1 MTIEIII
8 VLLIIGLAFVL
19 FVTEAL
25 PIDVIA
31 LSILG
36 IMILIG
42 YISPQDAVKG
52 FSNPAVITIAAL
64 FILSYSLQK
73 SGILEFLV
81 LRLLKIGTKSKVVG
95 LIVYLFG
102 IAIAS
107 AFVNNTAIVAVF
119 IPITIRVAQKF
130 DVNPSKVLI
139 PLSYAA
145 ILGGTLTLVGTS
157 TNLLVNSL
165 LVEMGDYEPLGMFEF
180 TKYSAIQLVI
190 GLTFIILVAYRLLP
204 SRTVPSSLTQS
215 YQMGDYLTEM
225 KISES
230 SPLVGKTCL
239 ERNLNRNFDVTIL
252 DIVRDGKMIT
262 KNIRNIILQEDDILF
277 VRGTVDNF
285 LRMKDI
291 ERVNLLTDEKLTEIE
306 LVQEDNVLV
315 ECLLTDKSDL
325 TGKSLMQINFR
336 RRFGAF
342 VLAIRREGEILR
354 KKIAHISLRTFD
366 TLLIYGS
373 RENIDRISESDGFI
387 VLEELDTQL
396 KKHRLWWLG
405 IVVILTVVCLSALGV
420 LPILSGTLIG
430 VTILLIFRV
439 LAPNEAYNSIHWQV
453 IIFIAALIPLGQ
465 VIVTSGTAAWIGNS
479 IYILADLFPDSYKAI
494 ALLSLIY
501 LITIILT
508 EVSSNA
514 ATAILMTPIAF
525 VVSAKIGLDPRPFIF
540 AICFAASAS
549 FITPIGYQTN
559 LMVYGPGG
567 YKFTDYMKVG
577 FPLALI
583 FWILATLLI
592 PILWPFQAVG

>member
-8 VLLIIGLAFVL
+8 VLVIIGFAFTL

-25 PIDVIA
+25 PIDVTA
-31 LSILG
+31 LSVLG

-64 FILSYSLQK
+64 FILSHALQK
-73 SGILEFLV
+73 SGILEYLV
-81 LRLLKIGTKSKVVG
+81 LRLLKIGSASKVLG
-95 LIVYLFG
+95 LIVYLFA

-107 AFVNNTAIVAVF
+107 AFVNNTAIVAIF

-165 LVEMGDYEPLGMFEF
+165 LVELGDYEPLGMFEF
-180 TKYSAIQLVI
+180 TKYSVIQLAI
-190 GLTFIILVAYRLLP
+190 GLAFIILVAYRFLP

-215 YQMGDYLTEM
+215 YQMGEYLTEM

-230 SPLVGKTCL
+230 SPLIGKTCL

-285 LRMKDI
+285 LRMKDL
-291 ERVNLLTDEKLTEIE
+291 EKVNLLTDEKLTEKE

-354 KKIAHISLRTFD
+354 KKIAHITLRTFD

-387 VLEELDTQL
+387 VLDEHDTQL
-396 KKHRLWWLG
+396 KKHRLWWLS
-405 IVVILTVVCLSALGV
+405 IVVILIVVFLSAIGIF
-420 LPILSGTLIG
+420 PILSGTVIG
-430 VTILLIFRV
+430 VTILLVFRV
-439 LAPNEAYNSIHWQV
+439 MAPNEAYNSIHWQV

-465 VIVTSGTAAWIGNS
+465 VIQTSGTADWIGNS
-479 IYILADLFPDSYKAI
+479 IYTLANVFPDHYKPI
-494 ALLSLIY
+494 ALLSLVY
-501 LITIILT
+501 LITMILT
-508 EVSSNA
+508 EISSNA

-577 FPLALI
+577 LPLALI

-592 PILWPFQAVG
+592 PVIWPFQVVG

>member
-1 MTIEIII
+1 MTLEIAI

-25 PIDVIA
+25 PIDVTA
-31 LSILG
+31 LSVLG
-36 IMILIG
+36 ILLIIG
-42 YISPQDAVKG
+42 FISPQDSIKG

-64 FILSYSLQK
+64 FILSHSLQK
-73 SGILEFLV
+73 SGILEYLV
-81 LRLLKIGTKSKVVG
+81 LRMIKIGSKSKMLG
-95 LIVYLFG
+95 LIAYLFA

-165 LVEMGDYEPLGMFEF
+165 LVEKGVYEPLGMFEF
-180 TKYSAIQLVI
+180 TKYSAIQLVV
-190 GLTFIILVAYRLLP
+190 GLTYIILIAYRFLP

-215 YQMGDYLTEM
+215 YQMGEYLTEM
-225 KISES
+225 KISEN
-230 SPLVGKTCL
+230 SPLIGKTCFD
-239 ERNLNRNFDVTIL
+239 RNLNRNFDVTVL

-262 KNIRNIILQEDDILF
+262 KNIRNLILKEDDILF
-277 VRGTVDNF
+277 VRGTIDNF
-285 LRMKDI
+285 LRMKDL
-291 ERVNLLTDEKLTEIE
+291 EKVTLLTDEKLTAKE

-325 TGKSLMQINFR
+325 IRKSLMQVNFR
-336 RRFGAF
+336 RKYGGF

-354 KKIAHISLRTFD
+354 KKIAHIILKTFD
-366 TLLIYGS
+366 TLLVYGS
-373 RENIDRISESDGFI
+373 RQNIDRISESDGFI
-387 VLEELDTQL
+387 VLDEIETQL

-405 IVVILTVVCLSALGV
+405 IIVILTVVGLSALG
-420 LPILSGTLIG
+420 ILSILAGTILG
-430 VTILLIFRV
+430 VTILLVFRV
-439 LAPNEAYNSIHWQV
+439 LAPNEAYNSIHWQI

-465 VIVTSGTAAWIGNS
+465 VIQTSGTADWIGNS
-479 IYILADLFPDSYKAI
+479 IFNLADLFPESYKPI

-514 ATAILMTPIAF
+514 ATAILMTPIAI

-577 FPLALI
+577 FPLAII
-583 FWILATLLI
+583 FWVLATLLI
-592 PILWPFQAVG
+592 PVLWPFQAIG

>member
-1 MTIEIII
+1 MTIEIAI
-8 VLLIIGLAFVL
+8 VLFIIGLAFVL

-25 PIDVIA
+25 PIDVTA

-42 YISPQDAVKG
+42 YISPQDAIKG

-73 SGILEFLV
+73 SGVLEYLV
-81 LRLLKIGTKSKVVG
+81 LRLLKIGSKSKVFG
-95 LIVYLFG
+95 LIIYLFA

-107 AFVNNTAIVAVF
+107 AFVNNTAIVAIF

-165 LVEMGDYEPLGMFEF
+165 LIEMGNYEPLGMFEF

-190 GLTFIILVAYRLLP
+190 GLTFIILVAYRFLP
-204 SRTVPSSLTQS
+204 SRTVPTSLTQS
-215 YQMGDYLTEM
+215 YQMGEYLTEM
-225 KISES
+225 KISEN
-230 SPLVGKTCL
+230 SPLIGKTCL
-239 ERNLNRNFDVTIL
+239 DRNLNRNFDVTVL

-262 KNIRNIILQEDDILF
+262 MNIRNLILKKDDILF
-277 VRGTVDNF
+277 VRGTIDNF
-285 LRMKDI
+285 LRMKDL
-291 ERVNLLTDEKLTEIE
+291 EKVTLLTDEKLTEKE

-315 ECLLTDKSDL
+315 QCLLTNKSDL

-336 RRFGAF
+336 QRFGAF

-354 KKIAHISLRTFD
+354 KKIAHITLRTFD

-373 RENIDRISESDGFI
+373 RQNIDRISESDGFI
-387 VLEELDTQL
+387 VLEEIDTQL

-465 VIVTSGTAAWIGNS
+465 IIQTSGTADWIGNS
-479 IYILADLFPDSYKAI
+479 IYLMADLFPDVYKPL

-501 LITIILT
+501 LITMVLT

-577 FPLALI
+577 LPLAII

-592 PILWPFQAVG
+592 PVLWPFQAVG

>member
-1 MTIEIII
+1 MTLEIAI

-19 FVTEAL
+19 FVTEAF
-25 PIDVIA
+25 PIDVTA

-42 YISPQDAVKG
+42 YISPQDAIKG
-52 FSNPAVITIAAL
+52 FSNPAVITIAGL
-64 FILSYSLQK
+64 FILSFSLQK
-73 SGILEFLV
+73 SGVLEYLV
-81 LRLLKIGTKSKVVG
+81 LRLLKIGSKSKVFG
-95 LIVYLFG
+95 LIVYLFA

-107 AFVNNTAIVAVF
+107 AFVNNTAIVAIF

-165 LVEMGDYEPLGMFEF
+165 LIEMGNYESLGMFEF
-180 TKYSAIQLVI
+180 AKYSAIQLVI
-190 GLTFIILVAYRLLP
+190 GLTFIILIAYRFLP

-215 YQMGDYLTEM
+215 YQMGEYLTEM
-225 KISES
+225 KISEN
-230 SPLVGKTCL
+230 SPLIGKTCL
-239 ERNLNRNFDVTIL
+239 DRNLNRNFDVTVL

-262 KNIRNIILQEDDILF
+262 MNIRNLILRKDDILF

-285 LRMKDI
+285 LRMKDLEKI
-291 ERVNLLTDEKLTEIE
+291 TLLTDEKLTEKE

-336 RRFGAF
+336 RRFGGF

-354 KKIAHISLRTFD
+354 KKIAHIILRTFD

-373 RENIDRISESDGFI
+373 RQNIDRISESDGFI
-387 VLEELDTQL
+387 VLDEIDTKL

-420 LPILSGTLIG
+420 LPILTGTLIG
-430 VTILLIFRV
+430 ATILLVFRV

-465 VIVTSGTAAWIGNS
+465 VIQTSGTAEWIGNS
-479 IYILADLFPDSYKAI
+479 IYTLSDLFPDYYKPT

-549 FITPIGYQTN
+549 FMTPIGYQTN

-577 FPLALI
+577 FPLAII

-592 PILWPFQAVG
+592 PVLWPFQAVG

>member
-1 MTIEIII
+1 MTVEIAI
-8 VLLIIGLAFVL
+8 VLFIIGLAFVL
-19 FVTEAL
+19 FVTEVL

-42 YISPQDAVKG
+42 YISPQDAIKG

-64 FILSYSLQK
+64 FILSFSLQK
-73 SGILEFLV
+73 SGILEYLV
-81 LRLLKIGTKSKVVG
+81 LRLLKIGSKSKIFG
-95 LIVYLFG
+95 LIVYLFA

-165 LVEMGDYEPLGMFEF
+165 LVEMGNYEPLGMFEF
-180 TKYSAIQLVI
+180 TKYSVIQLII
-190 GLTFIILVAYRLLP
+190 GLTFIILVAYRFLP

-215 YQMGDYLTEM
+215 YQMGEYLTEM
-225 KISES
+225 KISEN
-230 SPLVGKTCL
+230 SPLIGKTCID
-239 ERNLNRNFDVTIL
+239 RNLNRNFDVTVL
-252 DIVRDGKMIT
+252 DIVRNGKMIT
-262 KNIRNIILQEDDILF
+262 QNIRNLILQEDDILF

-285 LRMKDI
+285 LRMKDL
-291 ERVNLLTDEKLTEIE
+291 EKVTLLTDEKLTEKE

-315 ECLLTDKSDL
+315 QCLLIDKSDL

-354 KKIAHISLRTFD
+354 KKIAHITLRTFD

-373 RENIDRISESDGFI
+373 RQNIDRISESDGFI
-387 VLEELDTQL
+387 ILEEINTQL

-420 LPILSGTLIG
+420 LPILTGTLIG

-453 IIFIAALIPLGQ
+453 VIFIAALIPLGR
-465 VIVTSGTAAWIGNS
+465 VIQTSGTADWIGNS
-479 IYILADLFPDSYKAI
+479 IYLMADLFPDAYKSL

-501 LITIILT
+501 LITMILT

-577 FPLALI
+577 FPLAII

>member
-1 MTIEIII
+1 MTLEIAI
-8 VLLIIGLAFVL
+8 VLFVIGLAFVL

-25 PIDVIA
+25 PIDVTA

-42 YISPQDAVKG
+42 YISPQDAIKG

-73 SGILEFLV
+73 SGVLEYLI
-81 LRLLKIGTKSKVVG
+81 LRLLKIGSKSKIFG
-95 LIVYLFG
+95 LIVYLFA

-165 LVEMGDYEPLGMFEF
+165 LIEMGNYEPLGMFEF
-180 TKYSAIQLVI
+180 TKYSVIQLII
-190 GLTFIILVAYRLLP
+190 GLTFIILVAYRFLP

-215 YQMGDYLTEM
+215 YQMGEYLTEM
-225 KISES
+225 KISEN
-230 SPLVGKTCL
+230 SPLIGKTCL
-239 ERNLNRNFDVTIL
+239 DRNLNRNFDVTVL

-262 KNIRNIILQEDDILF
+262 MNIRNLILKKDDILF

-285 LRMKDI
+285 LRMKDL
-291 ERVNLLTDEKLTEIE
+291 EKVALLTDEKLTEKE

-315 ECLLTDKSDL
+315 QCLLTDKSDL

-354 KKIAHISLRTFD
+354 KKIAHITLRTFD

-373 RENIDRISESDGFI
+373 RQNIDRISESDGFI
-387 VLEELDTQL
+387 VLEEIDTQL

-405 IVVILTVVCLSALGV
+405 IVVILAVVCLSALSV

-465 VIVTSGTAAWIGNS
+465 VIQTSGTADWIGNS
-479 IYILADLFPDSYKAI
+479 IYLMADLFPDAYKPL

-501 LITIILT
+501 LITMVLT

-577 FPLALI
+577 FPLAII

-592 PILWPFQAVG
+592 PVLWPFQAAG

>member
-1 MTIEIII
+1 MTIEIAI
-8 VLLIIGLAFVL
+8 VLFIIGLAFVL

-25 PIDVIA
+25 PIDVTA

-42 YISPQDAVKG
+42 YISPQDAIKG

-73 SGILEFLV
+73 SGVLEYLV
-81 LRLLKIGTKSKVVG
+81 LRLLKIGSKSKVFG
-95 LIVYLFG
+95 LIIYLFA

-107 AFVNNTAIVAVF
+107 AFVNNTAIVAIF

-165 LVEMGDYEPLGMFEF
+165 LIEMGNYEPLGMFEF

-190 GLTFIILVAYRLLP
+190 GLTFIILVAYRFLP
-204 SRTVPSSLTQS
+204 SRTVPTSLTQS
-215 YQMGDYLTEM
+215 YQMGEYLTEM
-225 KISES
+225 KISEN
-230 SPLVGKTCL
+230 SPLIGKTCL
-239 ERNLNRNFDVTIL
+239 DRNLNRNFDVTVL

-262 KNIRNIILQEDDILF
+262 MNIRNLILKKDDILF
-277 VRGTVDNF
+277 VRGTIDNF
-285 LRMKDI
+285 LRMKDL
-291 ERVNLLTDEKLTEIE
+291 EKVTLLTDEKLTEKE

-315 ECLLTDKSDL
+315 QCLLTNKSDL

-336 RRFGAF
+336 QRFGAF

-354 KKIAHISLRTFD
+354 KKIAHITLRTFD

-373 RENIDRISESDGFI
+373 RQNIDRISESNGFI
-387 VLEELDTQL
+387 VLEEIDTQL

-465 VIVTSGTAAWIGNS
+465 IIQTSGTTDWIGNS
-479 IYILADLFPDSYKAI
+479 IYLMADLFPDVYKPL

-501 LITIILT
+501 LITMVLT

-514 ATAILMTPIAF
+514 ATA
-525 VVSAKIGLDPRPFIF
+525 AKIGLDPRPFIF

-577 FPLALI
+577 LPLAII

-592 PILWPFQAVG
+592 PVLWPFQAVG

>member
-1 MTIEIII
+1 MTLEIAI
-8 VLLIIGLAFVL
+8 VLFVIGLAFVL

-25 PIDVIA
+25 PIDVTA

-42 YISPQDAVKG
+42 YISPQDAIKG

-73 SGILEFLV
+73 SGVLEYLI
-81 LRLLKIGTKSKVVG
+81 LRLLKIGSKSKIFG
-95 LIVYLFG
+95 LIVYLFA

-145 ILGGTLTLVGTS
+145 ILGGTLTLVCTS

-165 LVEMGDYEPLGMFEF
+165 LIEMGNYEPLGMFEF
-180 TKYSAIQLVI
+180 TKYSVIQLII
-190 GLTFIILVAYRLLP
+190 GLTFIILVAYRFLP

-215 YQMGDYLTEM
+215 YQMGEYLTEM
-225 KISES
+225 KISEN
-230 SPLVGKTCL
+230 SPLIGKTCL
-239 ERNLNRNFDVTIL
+239 DRNLNRNFDVTVL

-262 KNIRNIILQEDDILF
+262 MNIRNLILKKDDILF

-285 LRMKDI
+285 LRMKDL
-291 ERVNLLTDEKLTEIE
+291 EKVALLTDEKLTEKE

-315 ECLLTDKSDL
+315 QCLLTDKSDL

-354 KKIAHISLRTFD
+354 KKIAHITLRTFD

-373 RENIDRISESDGFI
+373 RQNIDRISESDGFI
-387 VLEELDTQL
+387 VLEEIDTQL

-405 IVVILTVVCLSALGV
+405 IVVILAVVCLSALSV

-465 VIVTSGTAAWIGNS
+465 VIQTSGTADWIGNS
-479 IYILADLFPDSYKAI
+479 IYLMADLFPDAYKPL

-501 LITIILT
+501 LITMVLT

-514 ATAILMTPIAF
+514 ATAILMTPIEF

-577 FPLALI
+577 FPLAII

-592 PILWPFQAVG
+592 PMLWPFQAVG

>member
-1 MTIEIII
+1 MTIEIAI
-8 VLLIIGLAFVL
+8 VLFIIGLAFVL

-25 PIDVIA
+25 PIDVTA

-36 IMILIG
+36 LMILIG
-42 YISPQDAVKG
+42 YISPQDAIKG
-52 FSNPAVITIAAL
+52 FSNPAVITISGL

-73 SGILEFLV
+73 SGILEYLV
-81 LRLLKIGTKSKVVG
+81 LRLLKIGSKSKIVG
-95 LIVYLFG
+95 LIVYLFA

-165 LVEMGDYEPLGMFEF
+165 LVEMGNYEPLGMFEF
-180 TKYSAIQLVI
+180 TKYSAIQLII
-190 GLTFIILVAYRLLP
+190 GLTFIILIAYRFLP

-215 YQMGDYLTEM
+215 YQMGEYLTEM
-225 KISES
+225 KISEN
-230 SPLVGKTCL
+230 SPLIGKTCID
-239 ERNLNRNFDVTIL
+239 RNLNRNFDVTVL

-262 KNIRNIILQEDDILF
+262 MNIRNLILREDDILF

-285 LRMKDI
+285 LRMKDL
-291 ERVNLLTDEKLTEIE
+291 EKVTLLTDEKLTEKE

-325 TGKSLMQINFR
+325 TGKSLMEINFR
-336 RRFGAF
+336 RRFGGF

-354 KKIAHISLRTFD
+354 KKIAHIGLRTFD

-373 RENIDRISESDGFI
+373 RQNIDRISESDGFI
-387 VLEELDTQL
+387 VLDEIDTQL

-405 IVVILTVVCLSALGV
+405 IVVILSVVGLSALGV

-430 VTILLIFRV
+430 VTVLLIFRV

-465 VIVTSGTAAWIGNS
+465 VIQTSGTAEWIGNS
-479 IYILADLFPDSYKAI
+479 IYSLSDLFPDPYKALS
-494 ALLSLIY
+494 LLSLIY
-501 LITIILT
+501 LITMILT

-559 LMVYGPGG
+559 LMVYGPCG
-567 YKFTDYMKVG
+567 YKFTDYIRTG
-577 FPLALI
+577 LPLAII
-583 FWILATLLI
+583 FWIMATLLI

>member
-1 MTIEIII
+1 MTLEIAI

-25 PIDVIA
+25 PIDVTA
-31 LSILG
+31 LGVLG
-36 IMILIG
+36 VLLLIG
-42 YISPQDAVKG
+42 FISPVDSIKG

-64 FILSYSLQK
+64 FILSHSLQK
-73 SGILEFLV
+73 TGVLEYLV
-81 LRLLKIGTKSKVVG
+81 LRMMKIGSKSKILG
-95 LIVYLFG
+95 LIVYLFA

-165 LVEMGDYEPLGMFEF
+165 LVENGAFEPLGMFEF
-180 TKYSAIQLVI
+180 TKYSAIQLII
-190 GLTFIILVAYRLLP
+190 GLSYIILIAYRFLP
-204 SRTVPSSLTQS
+204 TRTEPSSLTQS
-215 YQMGDYLTEM
+215 YQMGEFLTEM
-225 KISES
+225 KIVDN
-230 SPLVGKTCL
+230 SPLIGKTCL
-239 ERNLNRNFDVTIL
+239 ERNLNRNFDVTVL

-262 KNIRNIILQEDDILF
+262 NNIRNLILRENDILF
-277 VRGTVDNF
+277 VRGTVENF
-285 LRMKDI
+285 LIMKDL
-291 ERVNLLTDEKLTEIE
+291 EKVALLTDEKLTEKE
-306 LVQEDNVLV
+306 LVQDENILV

-325 TGKSLMQINFR
+325 TGRSLMQINFR
-336 RRFGAF
+336 RKFGGF

-354 KKIAHISLRTFD
+354 KKIAHIILRTFD
-366 TLLIYGS
+366 TLLVYGS
-373 RENIDRISESDGFI
+373 RQNISRIAESDGFI
-387 VLEELDTQL
+387 VLDEIDSQL

-405 IVVILTVVCLSALGV
+405 IVVILAVVLLSAIGL
-420 LPILSGTLIG
+420 LPILTGTIVG

-465 VIVTSGTAAWIGNS
+465 VVQSSGTADWIGNS
-479 IYILADLFPDSYKAI
+479 IYNLSSLFPDEYKPL

-501 LITIILT
+501 MITMILT

-577 FPLALI
+577 FPLAII

-592 PILWPFQAVG
+592 PVFWPFTPIG

>member
-1 MTIEIII
+1 MTVEIAI
-8 VLLIIGLAFVL
+8 VLFIIGLAFVL

-25 PIDVIA
+25 PIDVTA

-42 YISPQDAVKG
+42 YISPQDAIKG
-52 FSNPAVITIAAL
+52 FSNSAVITIAAL
-64 FILSYSLQK
+64 FILSFSLQK
-73 SGILEFLV
+73 SGILEYLV
-81 LRLLKIGTKSKVVG
+81 LRLLKIGSKSKIFG
-95 LIVYLFG
+95 LIVYLFA

-165 LVEMGDYEPLGMFEF
+165 LVEMGNYEPLGMFEF
-180 TKYSAIQLVI
+180 TKYSVIQLII
-190 GLTFIILVAYRLLP
+190 GLTFIILVAYRFLP

-215 YQMGDYLTEM
+215 YQMGEYLTEM
-225 KISES
+225 KISEN
-230 SPLVGKTCL
+230 SPLIGKTCID
-239 ERNLNRNFDVTIL
+239 RNLNRNFDVTVL
-252 DIVRDGKMIT
+252 DIVRNGKMIT
-262 KNIRNIILQEDDILF
+262 QNIRNLILQEDDILF

-285 LRMKDI
+285 LRMKDL
-291 ERVNLLTDEKLTEIE
+291 EKVTLLTDEKLTEKE

-315 ECLLTDKSDL
+315 QCLLIDKSDL

-354 KKIAHISLRTFD
+354 KKIAHITLRTFD

-373 RENIDRISESDGFI
+373 RQNIDRISESDGFI
-387 VLEELDTQL
+387 ILEEINTQL

-405 IVVILTVVCLSALGV
+405 IVVILTVVCLSELGV
-420 LPILSGTLIG
+420 LPILTGTLIG

-453 IIFIAALIPLGQ
+453 VIFIAALIPLGR
-465 VIVTSGTAAWIGNS
+465 VIQTSGTADWIGNS
-479 IYILADLFPDSYKAI
+479 IYLMADLFPDAYKSL

-501 LITIILT
+501 LITMILT

-549 FITPIGYQTN
+549 FVTPIGYQTN

-577 FPLALI
+577 FPLAII

-592 PILWPFQAVG
+592 PILWPFQVVG

>member
-8 VLLIIGLAFVL
+8 VLVIIGFAFTL

-25 PIDVIA
+25 PIDVTA
-31 LSILG
+31 LSVLG

-64 FILSYSLQK
+64 FILSHALQK
-73 SGILEFLV
+73 SGVLEYLV
-81 LRLLKIGTKSKVVG
+81 LRLLKIGSASKVLG
-95 LIVYLFG
+95 LIVYLFA

-107 AFVNNTAIVAVF
+107 AFVNNTAIVAIF

-165 LVEMGDYEPLGMFEF
+165 LVELGDYEPLGMFEF
-180 TKYSAIQLVI
+180 TKYSVIQLAI
-190 GLTFIILVAYRLLP
+190 GLAFIILVAYRFLP

-215 YQMGDYLTEM
+215 YQMGEYLTEM

-230 SPLVGKTCL
+230 SPLIGKTCL

-285 LRMKDI
+285 LRMKDL
-291 ERVNLLTDEKLTEIE
+291 EKVNLLTDEKLTEKE

-354 KKIAHISLRTFD
+354 KKIAHITLRTFD

-387 VLEELDTQL
+387 VLDEHDTQL
-396 KKHRLWWLG
+396 KKHRLWWLS
-405 IVVILTVVCLSALGV
+405 IVVILIVVFLSAIGIF
-420 LPILSGTLIG
+420 PILSGTVIG
-430 VTILLIFRV
+430 VTILLVFRV
-439 LAPNEAYNSIHWQV
+439 MAPNEAYNSIHWQV

-465 VIVTSGTAAWIGNS
+465 VIQTSGTADWIGNS
-479 IYILADLFPDSYKAI
+479 IYTLANVFPDHYKPI
-494 ALLSLIY
+494 ALLSLVY
-501 LITIILT
+501 LITMILT
-508 EVSSNA
+508 EISSNA

-577 FPLALI
+577 LPLALI

-592 PILWPFQAVG
+592 PVIWPFQVVG

>member
-8 VLLIIGLAFVL
+8 VLVIIGFAFTL
-19 FVTEAL
+19 FVTEAF
-25 PIDVIA
+25 PIDVTA

-64 FILSYSLQK
+64 FILSYALQK
-73 SGILEFLV
+73 SGVLEYLV
-81 LRLLKIGTKSKVVG
+81 LRLLKIGSASKVLG
-95 LIVYLFG
+95 LIVYLFA

-107 AFVNNTAIVAVF
+107 AFVNNTAIVAIF

-180 TKYSAIQLVI
+180 TKYSIIQLAI
-190 GLTFIILVAYRLLP
+190 GLTFIILVAYRFLP

-215 YQMGDYLTEM
+215 YQMGEYLTEM

-230 SPLVGKTCL
+230 SPLIGKNCL

-262 KNIRNIILQEDDILF
+262 KNIRNIILHEDDILF

-285 LRMKDI
+285 LRMKDL
-291 ERVNLLTDEKLTEIE
+291 EKVNLLTDEKLTEKE

-315 ECLLTDKSDL
+315 ECLLTNKSDL

-354 KKIAHISLRTFD
+354 KKIAHITLRTFD

-387 VLEELDTQL
+387 VLDEHDTQL
-396 KKHRLWWLG
+396 KKHRLWWLS
-405 IVVILTVVCLSALGV
+405 IVVILLVVFLSAIGSF
-420 LPILSGTLIG
+420 PILSGTIIG

-439 LAPNEAYNSIHWQV
+439 MAPNEAYNSIHWQV

-465 VIVTSGTAAWIGNS
+465 VIQTSGTADWMGNS
-479 IYILADLFPDSYKAI
+479 IYTLANVFPDHYKPI

-508 EVSSNA
+508 EISSNA

-592 PILWPFQAVG
+592 PILWPFQVVG

>member
-1 MTIEIII
+1 MTIEIAI
-8 VLLIIGLAFVL
+8 VLFIIGLAFVL

-25 PIDVIA
+25 PIDVTA

-42 YISPQDAVKG
+42 YISPQDAIKG

-73 SGILEFLV
+73 SGVLEYLV
-81 LRLLKIGTKSKVVG
+81 LRLLKIGSKSKVFG
-95 LIVYLFG
+95 LIIYLFA

-107 AFVNNTAIVAVF
+107 AFVNNTAIVAIF

-165 LVEMGDYEPLGMFEF
+165 LIEMGNYEPLGMFEF

-190 GLTFIILVAYRLLP
+190 GLTFIILVAYRFLP
-204 SRTVPSSLTQS
+204 SRTVPTSLTQS
-215 YQMGDYLTEM
+215 YQMGEYLTEM
-225 KISES
+225 KISEN
-230 SPLVGKTCL
+230 SPLIGKTCL
-239 ERNLNRNFDVTIL
+239 DRNLNRNFDVTVL

-262 KNIRNIILQEDDILF
+262 MNIRNLILKKDDILF
-277 VRGTVDNF
+277 VRGTIDNF
-285 LRMKDI
+285 LRMKDL
-291 ERVNLLTDEKLTEIE
+291 EKVTLLTDEKLTEKE

-315 ECLLTDKSDL
+315 QCLLTDKSDL

-354 KKIAHISLRTFD
+354 KKIAHITLRTFD

-373 RENIDRISESDGFI
+373 RQNIDRISESDGFI
-387 VLEELDTQL
+387 VLEEIDTQL

-405 IVVILTVVCLSALGV
+405 IVVILAVVCLSALGV

-465 VIVTSGTAAWIGNS
+465 IIQTSGTADWIGNS
-479 IYILADLFPDSYKAI
+479 IYLMADLFPDVYKPL

-501 LITIILT
+501 LITMVLT
-508 EVSSNA
+508 EVSSNV

-577 FPLALI
+577 FPLAII

-592 PILWPFQAVG
+592 PVLWPFQAVG